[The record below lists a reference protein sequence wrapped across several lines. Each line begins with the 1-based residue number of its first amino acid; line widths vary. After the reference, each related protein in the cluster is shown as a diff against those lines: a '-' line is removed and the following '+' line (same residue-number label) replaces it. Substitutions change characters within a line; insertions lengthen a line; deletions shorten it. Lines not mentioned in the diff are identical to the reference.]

1 MLTVGDI
8 NHDQVLPEHV
18 AKVDSLLQNFDLSQ
32 CSHPTHTHRRILDLV
47 FDTSNSNT
55 VSSLPSPYS
64 DHFVFLPKSKCIIFL
79 QNLAFKYLA
88 FNPHYITHKDC
99 VNEILWQS

>member
-1 MLTVGDI
+1 MNCQNNTMLIVGDI
-8 NHDQVLPEHV
+8 NHDQVLRKHV

-55 VSSLPSPYS
+55 VSSLPSPCS
-64 DHFVFLPKSKCIIFL
+64 DHFVFLPKSDVLYFYRI
-79 QNLAFKYLA
+79 
-88 FNPHYITHKDC
+88 
-99 VNEILWQS
+99 